1 MKIAPERRSVF
12 GKRMVSVVGDLAMAI
27 RTWRWALASVL
38 LGVVLAGCGGTRS
51 AGGAP
56 GPAPQAP
63 PASPAPP
70 LTSEPGGAFDFASSG
85 NAQFDAW
92 RAQFAARASAA
103 GRRTQDIQAVLDGLA
118 PVEAAIQSQAFDNQ
132 AEFVKPIWDYART
145 AVSPTRISNGQ
156 RKLAEN
162 AATFDAIEASYAPPR
177 EIVAAIWG
185 METSYGGFIGNDD
198 APRVLAS
205 QAAVGR
211 RKDFNETE
219 LLAIMRLIE
228 DGSATRD
235 QFRKASFAGA
245 LGQTQFMPSS
255 ILAYGRDFDRDGR
268 KDLWGN
274 AGDAL
279 ASAANYLTAFGWK
292 EDQPWAVEAIVP
304 EGFDYAT
311 GDGRKLTV
319 AAWKALGLTPV
330 IFGSFGSADTLTAEL
345 FLPAGSYG
353 PAFLLFDNFFV
364 IKRYNNADSYALAI
378 GLLADRLAG
387 RPDMT
392 RPWPTEIQMLTQDQA
407 KELQAGLNALG
418 FSAGAV
424 DGIIGRGTRGA
435 LQKFQAGKGLV
446 ADGFP
451 TLQMLEQVRLAAA
464 APATPP
470 PG

>member
-1 MKIAPERRSVF
+1 MGV
-12 GKRMVSVVGDLAMAI
+12 
-27 RTWRWALASVL
+27 ALA
-38 LGVVLAGCGGTRS
+38 ACGGTRV
-51 AGGAP
+51 AGAGP
-56 GPAPQAP
+56 EPAPEAP
-63 PASPAPP
+63 PSSPAPP
-70 LTSEPGGAFDFASSG
+70 LTAGPGGAFDFASSG
-85 NAQFDAW
+85 NAQFDGW
-92 RAQFAARASAA
+92 RAQFAAKASAA
-103 GRRTQDIQAVLDGLA
+103 GRRTRDIQSVLDGLV
-118 PVEAAIQSQAFDNQ
+118 PVEATAQAQSFDNQ

-145 AVSPTRISNGQ
+145 AVSPTRIANGQ
-156 RKLAEN
+156 AKLAQN
-162 AATFDAIEASYAPPR
+162 AQIFDAIEASYSPPR
-177 EIVAAIWG
+177 EIIAAVWG
-185 METSYGGFIGNDD
+185 METSYGGFIGTDD

-219 LLAIMRLIE
+219 LMAIMRLIE

-255 ILAYGRDFDRDGR
+255 IIAYGRDFDRDGK

-279 ASAANYLTAFGWK
+279 ASAANYLTGYGWK
-292 EDQPWAVEAIVP
+292 KDQPWAVEAIIP
-304 EGFDYAT
+304 EGFQYAN

-319 AAWKALGLTPV
+319 AAWKALGITPV
-330 IFGSFGSADTLTAEL
+330 IYGSFGSADALSAEL

-387 RPDMT
+387 RPEMT
-392 RPWPTEIQMLTQDQA
+392 RPWPTEIQMLTQQQA
-407 KELQAGLNALG
+407 RDLQAGLNKLG
-418 FSAGAV
+418 FSAGSV
-424 DGIIGRGTRGA
+424 DGIIGRGTRAA
-435 LQKFQAGKGLV
+435 LQKFQISKGLV

-451 TLQMLEQVRLAAA
+451 TLQMLEQVQIAAA
-464 APATPP
+464 AI

>member
-1 MKIAPERRSVF
+1 MT
-12 GKRMVSVVGDLAMAI
+12 I
-27 RTWRWALASVL
+27 RTWRWALA
-38 LGVVLAGCGGTRS
+38 GVAMGVALAACGGTRV
-51 AGGAP
+51 AGAGP
-56 GPAPQAP
+56 EPAPEAP
-63 PASPAPP
+63 PSSPAPP
-70 LTSEPGGAFDFASSG
+70 LTAGPGGAFDFASSG
-85 NAQFDAW
+85 NAQFDGW
-92 RAQFAARASAA
+92 RAQFAAKASAA
-103 GRRTQDIQAVLDGLA
+103 GRRTRDIQSVLDGLV
-118 PVEAAIQSQAFDNQ
+118 PVEATAQAQSFDNQ

-145 AVSPTRISNGQ
+145 AVSPTRIANGQ
-156 RKLAEN
+156 AKLAQN
-162 AATFDAIEASYAPPR
+162 VQIFDAIEASYSPPR
-177 EIVAAIWG
+177 EIIAAVWG
-185 METSYGGFIGNDD
+185 METSYGGFIGTDD

-219 LLAIMRLIE
+219 LMAIMRLIE

-255 ILAYGRDFDRDGR
+255 IIAYGRDFDRDGK

-279 ASAANYLTAFGWK
+279 ASAANYLTGYGWK
-292 EDQPWAVEAIVP
+292 KDQPWAVEAIIP
-304 EGFDYAT
+304 EGFQYAN

-319 AAWKALGLTPV
+319 AAWKAMGITPV
-330 IFGSFGSADTLTAEL
+330 IYGSFGSADALSAEL

-387 RPDMT
+387 RPEMT
-392 RPWPTEIQMLTQDQA
+392 RPWPTEIQMLTQQQA
-407 KELQAGLNALG
+407 RDLQAGLNKLG
-418 FSAGAV
+418 FSAGSV
-424 DGIIGRGTRGA
+424 DGIIGRGTRAA
-435 LQKFQAGKGLV
+435 LQKFQTSKGLV

-451 TLQMLEQVRLAAA
+451 TLQMLEQVQIAAA
-464 APATPP
+464 AI

>member
-1 MKIAPERRSVF
+1 MT
-12 GKRMVSVVGDLAMAI
+12 I
-27 RTWRWALASVL
+27 RTWRWALA
-38 LGVVLAGCGGTRS
+38 GVAMGVALAACGGTRV
-51 AGGAP
+51 AGAGP
-56 GPAPQAP
+56 EPAPEAP
-63 PASPAPP
+63 PSSPAPP
-70 LTSEPGGAFDFASSG
+70 LTAGPGGAFDFASSG
-85 NAQFDAW
+85 NAQFDGW
-92 RAQFAARASAA
+92 RAQFAAKASAA
-103 GRRTQDIQAVLDGLA
+103 GRRTRDIQSVLDGLV
-118 PVEAAIQSQAFDNQ
+118 PVEATAQAQSFDNQ

-145 AVSPTRISNGQ
+145 AVSPTRIANGQ
-156 RKLAEN
+156 AKLAQN
-162 AATFDAIEASYAPPR
+162 AQIFDAIEASYSPPR
-177 EIVAAIWG
+177 EIIAAVWG
-185 METSYGGFIGNDD
+185 METSYGGFIGTDD

-219 LLAIMRLIE
+219 LMAIMRLIE

-255 ILAYGRDFDRDGR
+255 IIAYGRDFDRDGK

-279 ASAANYLTAFGWK
+279 ASAANYLTGYGWK
-292 EDQPWAVEAIVP
+292 KDQPWAVEAIIP
-304 EGFDYAT
+304 EGFQYAN

-319 AAWKALGLTPV
+319 AAWKAMGITPV
-330 IFGSFGSADTLTAEL
+330 IYGSFGSADALSAEL

-387 RPDMT
+387 RPEMT
-392 RPWPTEIQMLTQDQA
+392 RPWPTEIQMLTQQQA
-407 KELQAGLNALG
+407 RDLQAGLNKLG
-418 FSAGAV
+418 FIAGSV

-435 LQKFQAGKGLV
+435 LQKFQASKGLV

-451 TLQMLEQVRLAAA
+451 TLPMLEQVQLAANA
-464 APATPP
+464 P

>member
-1 MKIAPERRSVF
+1 MT
-12 GKRMVSVVGDLAMAI
+12 I
-27 RTWRWALASVL
+27 RTWRLALA
-38 LGVVLAGCGGTRS
+38 GVAMGVALAACGGTRV
-51 AGGAP
+51 AGAGP
-56 GPAPQAP
+56 EPAPAAP
-63 PASPAPP
+63 PSSPAPP
-70 LTSEPGGAFDFASSG
+70 LTAGPGGAFDFASSG
-85 NAQFDAW
+85 NAQFDVW
-92 RAQFAARASAA
+92 RAQFAAKASAA
-103 GRRTQDIQAVLDGLA
+103 GRRTRDIQSVLDGLV
-118 PVEAAIQSQAFDNQ
+118 PVEATAQAQSFDNQ

-145 AVSPTRISNGQ
+145 AVSPTRIANGQ
-156 RKLAEN
+156 AKLAQN
-162 AATFDAIEASYAPPR
+162 AQIFDAIEASYSPPR
-177 EIVAAIWG
+177 EIIAAVWG
-185 METSYGGFIGNDD
+185 METSYGGFIGTDD

-219 LLAIMRLIE
+219 LMAIMRLIE

-255 ILAYGRDFDRDGR
+255 IIAYGRDFDRDGK

-279 ASAANYLTAFGWK
+279 ASAANYLTGYGWK
-292 EDQPWAVEAIVP
+292 KDQPWAVEAIIP
-304 EGFDYAT
+304 EGFQYAN

-319 AAWKALGLTPV
+319 AAWKAMGITPV
-330 IFGSFGSADTLTAEL
+330 IYGSFGSADALSAEL

-387 RPDMT
+387 RPEMT
-392 RPWPTEIQMLTQDQA
+392 RPWPTEIQMLTQQQA
-407 KELQAGLNALG
+407 RELQAGLNKLG
-418 FSAGAV
+418 FSAGSV
-424 DGIIGRGTRGA
+424 DGIIGRGTRAA
-435 LQKFQAGKGLV
+435 LQKFQTSKGLV

-451 TLQMLEQVRLAAA
+451 TLQMLEQVQIAAA
-464 APATPP
+464 AI

>member
-1 MKIAPERRSVF
+1 MT
-12 GKRMVSVVGDLAMAI
+12 I
-27 RTWRWALASVL
+27 RTWRWALA
-38 LGVVLAGCGGTRS
+38 GVAMGVALAACGGTRV
-51 AGGAP
+51 AGAGP
-56 GPAPQAP
+56 EPAPEAP
-63 PASPAPP
+63 PSSPAPP
-70 LTSEPGGAFDFASSG
+70 LTAGPGGAFDFASSG
-85 NAQFDAW
+85 NAQFDRW
-92 RAQFAARASAA
+92 RAQFAAKASAA
-103 GRRTQDIQAVLDGLA
+103 GRRTRDIQSVLDGLV
-118 PVEAAIQSQAFDNQ
+118 PVEATAQAQSFDNQ

-145 AVSPTRISNGQ
+145 AVSPTRIANGQ
-156 RKLAEN
+156 AKLAQN
-162 AATFDAIEASYAPPR
+162 AQIFDALEASYSPPR
-177 EIVAAIWG
+177 EIIAAVWG
-185 METSYGGFIGNDD
+185 METSYGGFIGTDD

-219 LLAIMRLIE
+219 LMAIMRLIE

-255 ILAYGRDFDRDGR
+255 IIAYGRDFDRDGK

-279 ASAANYLTAFGWK
+279 ASAANYLTGYGWK
-292 EDQPWAVEAIVP
+292 KDQPWAVEAIIP
-304 EGFDYAT
+304 EGFDYAN

-319 AAWKALGLTPV
+319 AAWKAMGITPV
-330 IFGSFGSADTLTAEL
+330 IYGSFGSADALSAEL

-387 RPDMT
+387 RPEMT
-392 RPWPTEIQMLTQDQA
+392 RPWPTEIQMLTQQQA
-407 KELQAGLNALG
+407 RDLQAGLNKLG
-418 FSAGAV
+418 FSAGSV
-424 DGIIGRGTRGA
+424 DGIIGRGTRAA
-435 LQKFQAGKGLV
+435 LQKFQTSKGLV

-451 TLQMLEQVRLAAA
+451 TLQMLEQVQIAAA
-464 APATPP
+464 AI

>member
-1 MKIAPERRSVF
+1 MT
-12 GKRMVSVVGDLAMAI
+12 I
-27 RTWRWALASVL
+27 RTWRWALA
-38 LGVVLAGCGGTRS
+38 GVAMGVTLAACGGTRV
-51 AGGAP
+51 AGAGP
-56 GPAPQAP
+56 EPAPAAP
-63 PASPAPP
+63 PSSPAPP
-70 LTSEPGGAFDFASSG
+70 LTAGPGGAFDFASSG
-85 NAQFDAW
+85 NAQFDGW
-92 RAQFAARASAA
+92 RAQFAAKASAA
-103 GRRTQDIQAVLDGLA
+103 GRRTRDIQSVLDGLV
-118 PVEAAIQSQAFDNQ
+118 PVEATAQAQSFDNQ

-145 AVSPTRISNGQ
+145 AVSPTRIANGQ
-156 RKLAEN
+156 AKLAQN
-162 AATFDAIEASYAPPR
+162 AQIFDAIEASYSPPR
-177 EIVAAIWG
+177 EIIAAVWG
-185 METSYGGFIGNDD
+185 METSYGGFIGTDD

-219 LLAIMRLIE
+219 LMAIMRLIE

-255 ILAYGRDFDRDGR
+255 IIAYGRDFDRDGK

-279 ASAANYLTAFGWK
+279 ASAANYLTGYGWK
-292 EDQPWAVEAIVP
+292 KDQPWAVEAIIP
-304 EGFDYAT
+304 EGFQYAN

-319 AAWKALGLTPV
+319 AAWKAMGITPV
-330 IFGSFGSADTLTAEL
+330 IYGSFGSADALSAEL

-387 RPDMT
+387 RPEMT
-392 RPWPTEIQMLTQDQA
+392 RPWPTEIQMLTQQQA
-407 KELQAGLNALG
+407 RDLQGGLNKLG
-418 FSAGAV
+418 FSAGSV
-424 DGIIGRGTRGA
+424 DGIIGRGTRAA
-435 LQKFQAGKGLV
+435 LQKFQTSKGLV

-451 TLQMLEQVRLAAA
+451 TLQMLEQVQIAAA
-464 APATPP
+464 AI

>member
-1 MKIAPERRSVF
+1 MT
-12 GKRMVSVVGDLAMAI
+12 I
-27 RTWRWALASVL
+27 RTWRWALA
-38 LGVVLAGCGGTRS
+38 GVAMGVALAACGGTRL
-51 AGGAP
+51 AGAGP
-56 GPAPQAP
+56 EPAPEAP
-63 PASPAPP
+63 PSSPAPP
-70 LTSEPGGAFDFASSG
+70 LTAGPGGAFDFASSG
-85 NAQFDAW
+85 NAQFDGW
-92 RAQFAARASAA
+92 RAQFAAKASAA
-103 GRRTQDIQAVLDGLA
+103 GRRTRDIQSVLDGLV
-118 PVEAAIQSQAFDNQ
+118 PVEATAQAQSFDNQ

-145 AVSPTRISNGQ
+145 AVSPTRIVNGQ
-156 RKLAEN
+156 AKLAQN
-162 AATFDAIEASYAPPR
+162 AQIFDAIEASYSPPR
-177 EIVAAIWG
+177 EIIAAVWG
-185 METSYGGFIGNDD
+185 METSYGGFIGTDD

-219 LLAIMRLIE
+219 LMAIMRLIE

-255 ILAYGRDFDRDGR
+255 IIAYGRDFDRDGK

-279 ASAANYLTAFGWK
+279 ASAANYLTGYGWK
-292 EDQPWAVEAIVP
+292 KDQPWAVEAIIP
-304 EGFDYAT
+304 EGFDYAS

-319 AAWKALGLTPV
+319 AAWKAMGITPV
-330 IFGSFGSADTLTAEL
+330 IYGSFGSADALSAEL

-387 RPDMT
+387 RPEMT
-392 RPWPTEIQMLTQDQA
+392 RPWPTEIQMLTQQQA
-407 KELQAGLNALG
+407 RDLQAGLNKLG
-418 FSAGAV
+418 FSAGSV
-424 DGIIGRGTRGA
+424 DGIIGRGTRAA
-435 LQKFQAGKGLV
+435 LQKFQTSKGLV

-451 TLQMLEQVRLAAA
+451 TLQMLEQVQIAAA
-464 APATPP
+464 AI

>member
-1 MKIAPERRSVF
+1 MT
-12 GKRMVSVVGDLAMAI
+12 I
-27 RTWRWALASVL
+27 RTWRWALA
-38 LGVVLAGCGGTRS
+38 GVAMGVALAACGGTRV
-51 AGGAP
+51 AGAGP
-56 GPAPQAP
+56 EPAPEAP
-63 PASPAPP
+63 PSSPAPP
-70 LTSEPGGAFDFASSG
+70 LTAGPGGAFDFASSG
-85 NAQFDAW
+85 NAQFDGW
-92 RAQFAARASAA
+92 RAQFAAKASAA
-103 GRRTQDIQAVLDGLA
+103 GRRTRDIQSVLDGLV
-118 PVEAAIQSQAFDNQ
+118 PVEATAQAQSFDNQ

-145 AVSPTRISNGQ
+145 AVSPTRIANGQ
-156 RKLAEN
+156 AKLAQN
-162 AATFDAIEASYAPPR
+162 AQIFDAIEASYSPPR
-177 EIVAAIWG
+177 EIIAAVWG
-185 METSYGGFIGNDD
+185 METSYGGFIGTDD

-219 LLAIMRLIE
+219 LMAIMRLIE

-255 ILAYGRDFDRDGR
+255 IIAYGRDFDRDGK

-279 ASAANYLTAFGWK
+279 ASAANYLTGYGWK
-292 EDQPWAVEAIVP
+292 KDQPWAVEAIIP
-304 EGFDYAT
+304 EGFDYAS

-319 AAWKALGLTPV
+319 AAWKAMGITPV
-330 IFGSFGSADTLTAEL
+330 IYGSFGSADALSAEL

-387 RPDMT
+387 RPEMT
-392 RPWPTEIQMLTQDQA
+392 RPWPTEIQMLTQQQA
-407 KELQAGLNALG
+407 RDLQAGLNKLG
-418 FSAGAV
+418 FIAGSV

-435 LQKFQAGKGLV
+435 LQKFQASKGLV

-451 TLQMLEQVRLAAA
+451 TLPMLEQVQLAANA
-464 APATPP
+464 P

>member
-1 MKIAPERRSVF
+1 MT
-12 GKRMVSVVGDLAMAI
+12 I
-27 RTWRWALASVL
+27 RTWRWALA
-38 LGVVLAGCGGTRS
+38 GVAMGVALAACGGTRV
-51 AGGAP
+51 AGVGP
-56 GPAPQAP
+56 EPAPEAP
-63 PASPAPP
+63 PSSPAPP
-70 LTSEPGGAFDFASSG
+70 LTAGPGGAFDFASSG
-85 NAQFDAW
+85 NAQFDGW
-92 RAQFAARASAA
+92 RAQFAAKASAA
-103 GRRTQDIQAVLDGLA
+103 GRRTRDIQSVLDGLV
-118 PVEAAIQSQAFDNQ
+118 PVEATAQAQSFDNQ

-145 AVSPTRISNGQ
+145 AVSPTRIANGQ
-156 RKLAEN
+156 AKLAQN
-162 AATFDAIEASYAPPR
+162 AQIFDAIEASYSPPR
-177 EIVAAIWG
+177 EIIAAVWG
-185 METSYGGFIGNDD
+185 METSYGGFIGTDD

-219 LLAIMRLIE
+219 LMAIMRLIE

-255 ILAYGRDFDRDGR
+255 IIAYGRDFDRDGK

-279 ASAANYLTAFGWK
+279 ASAANYLTGYGWK
-292 EDQPWAVEAIVP
+292 KDQPWAVEAIIP
-304 EGFDYAT
+304 EGFQYAN

-319 AAWKALGLTPV
+319 AAWKAMGITPV
-330 IFGSFGSADTLTAEL
+330 IYGSFGSADALSAEL

-387 RPDMT
+387 RPEMT
-392 RPWPTEIQMLTQDQA
+392 RPWPTEIQMLTQQQA
-407 KELQAGLNALG
+407 RDLQAGLNKLG
-418 FSAGAV
+418 FSAGSV
-424 DGIIGRGTRGA
+424 DGIIGRGTRAA
-435 LQKFQAGKGLV
+435 LQKFQTSKGLV

-451 TLQMLEQVRLAAA
+451 TLQMLEQVQIAAA
-464 APATPP
+464 AI

>member
-1 MKIAPERRSVF
+1 MT
-12 GKRMVSVVGDLAMAI
+12 I
-27 RTWRWALASVL
+27 RTWRWALA
-38 LGVVLAGCGGTRS
+38 GVAMGVALAACGGTRV
-51 AGGAP
+51 AGAGP
-56 GPAPQAP
+56 EPAPEAP
-63 PASPAPP
+63 PSSPAPP
-70 LTSEPGGAFDFASSG
+70 LTAGPGGAFDFASSG
-85 NAQFDAW
+85 NAQFDGW
-92 RAQFAARASAA
+92 RAQFAAKASAA
-103 GRRTQDIQAVLDGLA
+103 GRRTRDIQSVLDGLV
-118 PVEAAIQSQAFDNQ
+118 PVEATAQAQSFDNQ

-145 AVSPTRISNGQ
+145 AVSPTRIANGQ
-156 RKLAEN
+156 AKLAQN
-162 AATFDAIEASYAPPR
+162 AQIFDAIEASYSPPR
-177 EIVAAIWG
+177 EIIAAVWG
-185 METSYGGFIGNDD
+185 METSYGGFIGTDD

-219 LLAIMRLIE
+219 LMAIMRLIE

-255 ILAYGRDFDRDGR
+255 IIAYGRDFDRDGK
-268 KDLWGN
+268 KDLWEN

-279 ASAANYLTAFGWK
+279 ASAANYLTGYGWK
-292 EDQPWAVEAIVP
+292 KDQPWAVEAIIP
-304 EGFDYAT
+304 EGFQYAN

-319 AAWKALGLTPV
+319 AAWKAMGITPV
-330 IFGSFGSADTLTAEL
+330 IYGSFGSADALSAEL

-387 RPDMT
+387 RPEMT
-392 RPWPTEIQMLTQDQA
+392 RPWPTEIQMLTQQQA
-407 KELQAGLNALG
+407 RDLQAGLNKLG
-418 FSAGAV
+418 FSAGSV
-424 DGIIGRGTRGA
+424 DGIIGRGTRAA
-435 LQKFQAGKGLV
+435 LQKFQTSKGLV

-451 TLQMLEQVRLAAA
+451 TLQMLEQVQIAAA
-464 APATPP
+464 AI

>member
-1 MKIAPERRSVF
+1 MGV
-12 GKRMVSVVGDLAMAI
+12 
-27 RTWRWALASVL
+27 ALA
-38 LGVVLAGCGGTRS
+38 ACGGTRV
-51 AGGAP
+51 AGAGP
-56 GPAPQAP
+56 EPAPEAP
-63 PASPAPP
+63 PSSPAPP
-70 LTSEPGGAFDFASSG
+70 LTAGPGGAFDFASSG
-85 NAQFDAW
+85 NAQFDGW
-92 RAQFAARASAA
+92 RAQFAAKASAA
-103 GRRTQDIQAVLDGLA
+103 GRRTRDIQSVLDGLV
-118 PVEAAIQSQAFDNQ
+118 PVEATAQAQSFDNQ

-145 AVSPTRISNGQ
+145 AVSPTRIANGQ
-156 RKLAEN
+156 AKLAQN
-162 AATFDAIEASYAPPR
+162 VQIFDAIEASYSPPR
-177 EIVAAIWG
+177 EIIAAVWG
-185 METSYGGFIGNDD
+185 METSYGGFIGTDD

-219 LLAIMRLIE
+219 LMAIMRLIE

-255 ILAYGRDFDRDGR
+255 IIAYGRDFDRDGK

-279 ASAANYLTAFGWK
+279 ASAANYLTGYGWK
-292 EDQPWAVEAIVP
+292 KDQPWAVEAIIP
-304 EGFDYAT
+304 EGFQYAN

-319 AAWKALGLTPV
+319 AAWKAMGITPV
-330 IFGSFGSADTLTAEL
+330 IYGSFGSADALSAEL

-387 RPDMT
+387 RPEMT
-392 RPWPTEIQMLTQDQA
+392 RPWPTEIQMLTQQQA
-407 KELQAGLNALG
+407 RDLQAGLNKLG
-418 FSAGAV
+418 FSAGSV
-424 DGIIGRGTRGA
+424 DGIIGRGTRAA
-435 LQKFQAGKGLV
+435 LQKFQTSKGLV

-451 TLQMLEQVRLAAA
+451 TLQMLEQVQIAAA
-464 APATPP
+464 AI

>member
-1 MKIAPERRSVF
+1 M
-12 GKRMVSVVGDLAMAI
+12 
-27 RTWRWALASVL
+27 
-38 LGVVLAGCGGTRS
+38 
-51 AGGAP
+51 
-56 GPAPQAP
+56 
-63 PASPAPP
+63 
-70 LTSEPGGAFDFASSG
+70 
-85 NAQFDAW
+85 
-92 RAQFAARASAA
+92 
-103 GRRTQDIQAVLDGLA
+103 LDGLV
-118 PVEAAIQSQAFDNQ
+118 PVERTIQSQSFDNQ
-132 AEFVKPIWDYART
+132 AEFVKPIWDYARS
-145 AVSPTRISNGQ
+145 AVSPTRITNGQ
-156 RKLAEN
+156 AKLAEN

-177 EIVAAIWG
+177 EIVAAVWG
-185 METSYGGFIGNDD
+185 METSYGGFIGTDD

-219 LLAIMRLIE
+219 LMAIMRLIE

-255 ILAYGRDFDRDGR
+255 ILAYGRDFDRDGK

-279 ASAANYLTAFGWK
+279 ASAANYLSGYGWK
-292 EDQPWAVEAIVP
+292 ENQPWALEAVIP

-311 GDGRKLTV
+311 GDGRKLSV
-319 AAWKALGLTPV
+319 AEWKAMGISPVTPE
-330 IFGSFGSADTLTAEL
+330 SFGSVDALVAEL

-387 RPDMT
+387 RPEMT
-392 RPWPTEIQMLTQDQA
+392 RPWPVDIQMLTQQQA
-407 KELQAGLNALG
+407 KDLQTGLNALG
-418 FSAGAV
+418 FSVGNV

-435 LQKFQAGKGLV
+435 LQKFQASRGLV

-451 TLQMLEQVRLAAA
+451 TLQMLEQVRLAA
-464 APATPP
+464 PP

>member
-1 MKIAPERRSVF
+1 MT
-12 GKRMVSVVGDLAMAI
+12 I
-27 RTWRWALASVL
+27 RTWRWALA
-38 LGVVLAGCGGTRS
+38 GVAMGVALAACGGTRV
-51 AGGAP
+51 AGAGP
-56 GPAPQAP
+56 EPAPEAP
-63 PASPAPP
+63 PSSPAPP
-70 LTSEPGGAFDFASSG
+70 LTAGPGGAFDFASSG
-85 NAQFDAW
+85 NAQFDGW
-92 RAQFAARASAA
+92 RAQFAAKASAA
-103 GRRTQDIQAVLDGLA
+103 GRRTRDIQSVLDGLV
-118 PVEAAIQSQAFDNQ
+118 PVEATAQAQSFDNQ

-145 AVSPTRISNGQ
+145 AVSPTRIANGQ
-156 RKLAEN
+156 AKLAQN
-162 AATFDAIEASYAPPR
+162 AQIFDALEASYSPPR
-177 EIVAAIWG
+177 EIIAAVWG
-185 METSYGGFIGNDD
+185 METSYGGFIGTDD

-219 LLAIMRLIE
+219 LMAIMRLIE

-255 ILAYGRDFDRDGR
+255 IIAYGRDFDRDGK

-279 ASAANYLTAFGWK
+279 ASAANYLTGYGWK
-292 EDQPWAVEAIVP
+292 KDQPWAVEAIIP
-304 EGFDYAT
+304 EGFEYAN

-319 AAWKALGLTPV
+319 AAWKAMGITPV
-330 IFGSFGSADTLTAEL
+330 IYGSFGSADALSAEL

-387 RPDMT
+387 RPEMT
-392 RPWPTEIQMLTQDQA
+392 RPWPTEIQMLTQQQA
-407 KELQAGLNALG
+407 RDLQAGLNKLG
-418 FSAGAV
+418 FSAGSV
-424 DGIIGRGTRGA
+424 DGIIGRGTRAA
-435 LQKFQAGKGLV
+435 LQKFQTSKGLV

-451 TLQMLEQVRLAAA
+451 TLQMLEQVQIAAA
-464 APATPP
+464 AI

>member
-1 MKIAPERRSVF
+1 MT
-12 GKRMVSVVGDLAMAI
+12 I
-27 RTWRWALASVL
+27 RTWRWALA
-38 LGVVLAGCGGTRS
+38 GVAMGVSLAACGGTRV
-51 AGGAP
+51 AGAGP
-56 GPAPQAP
+56 EPAPHAP
-63 PASPAPP
+63 PSSPAPP
-70 LTSEPGGAFDFASSG
+70 LTAGPGGAFDFASSG
-85 NAQFDAW
+85 NAQFDGW
-92 RAQFAARASAA
+92 RAQFAAKASAA
-103 GRRTQDIQAVLDGLA
+103 GRRTQDIQIVLDGLV
-118 PVEAAIQSQAFDNQ
+118 PVEATAQAQSFDNQ

-145 AVSPTRISNGQ
+145 AVSPTRITNGQ
-156 RKLAEN
+156 AKLAEN
-162 AATFDAIEASYAPPR
+162 RQIFDAIEASYSPPR
-177 EIVAAIWG
+177 EIIAAVWG
-185 METSYGGFIGNDD
+185 METSYGGFIGTDD

-219 LLAIMRLIE
+219 LMAIMRLIE

-255 ILAYGRDFDRDGR
+255 IIAYGRDFDRDGK

-279 ASAANYLTAFGWK
+279 ASAANYLTGYGWK
-292 EDQPWAVEAIVP
+292 KDQPWAVEAIIP
-304 EGFDYAT
+304 EGFDYAN

-319 AAWKALGLTPV
+319 AAWKAMGITPV
-330 IFGSFGSADTLTAEL
+330 IYGSFGSADALSAEL

-387 RPDMT
+387 RPEMT
-392 RPWPTEIQMLTQDQA
+392 RPWPTEIQMLTQQQA
-407 KELQAGLNALG
+407 RDLQAGLNKLG
-418 FSAGAV
+418 FSAGSV
-424 DGIIGRGTRGA
+424 DGIIGRGTRAA
-435 LQKFQAGKGLV
+435 LQKFQTSKGFV

-451 TLQMLEQVRLAAA
+451 TLQMLEQVQIAAA
-464 APATPP
+464 AI

>member
-1 MKIAPERRSVF
+1 MT
-12 GKRMVSVVGDLAMAI
+12 I
-27 RTWRWALASVL
+27 RTWRLALA
-38 LGVVLAGCGGTRS
+38 GVAMGVALAACGGTRV
-51 AGGAP
+51 AGAGP
-56 GPAPQAP
+56 EPAPEAP
-63 PASPAPP
+63 PSSPAPP
-70 LTSEPGGAFDFASSG
+70 LTAGPGGAFDFASSG
-85 NAQFDAW
+85 NAQFDRW
-92 RAQFAARASAA
+92 RAQFAAKASAA
-103 GRRTQDIQAVLDGLA
+103 GRRTRDIQSVLDGLV
-118 PVEAAIQSQAFDNQ
+118 PVEATAQAQSFDNQ

-145 AVSPTRISNGQ
+145 AVSPTRIANGQ
-156 RKLAEN
+156 AKLAQN
-162 AATFDAIEASYAPPR
+162 AQIFDAIEASYSPPR
-177 EIVAAIWG
+177 EIIAAVWG
-185 METSYGGFIGNDD
+185 METSYGGFIGTDD

-219 LLAIMRLIE
+219 LMAIMRLIE

-255 ILAYGRDFDRDGR
+255 IIAYGRDFDRDGK

-279 ASAANYLTAFGWK
+279 ASAANYLTGYGWK
-292 EDQPWAVEAIVP
+292 KDQPWAVEAIIP
-304 EGFDYAT
+304 EGFQYAN

-319 AAWKALGLTPV
+319 AAWKAMGITPV
-330 IFGSFGSADTLTAEL
+330 IYGSFGSADALSAEL

-387 RPDMT
+387 RPEMT
-392 RPWPTEIQMLTQDQA
+392 RPWPTEIQMLTQQQA
-407 KELQAGLNALG
+407 RDLQAGLNKLG
-418 FSAGAV
+418 FSAGSV
-424 DGIIGRGTRGA
+424 DGIIGRGTRAA
-435 LQKFQAGKGLV
+435 LQKFQASKDLV

-451 TLQMLEQVRLAAA
+451 TLQMLEQVQIAAA
-464 APATPP
+464 AI

>member
-1 MKIAPERRSVF
+1 MTIRAGR
-12 GKRMVSVVGDLAMAI
+12 LAVAGV
-27 RTWRWALASVL
+27 ALAISL
-38 LGVVLAGCGGTRS
+38 SSCGGTRV
-51 AGGAP
+51 AGAGP
-56 GPAPQAP
+56 GPGPQAP
-63 PASPAPP
+63 PSSPAPP
-70 LTSEPGGAFDFASSG
+70 PATGSGGLFSFASSG
-85 NAQFDAW
+85 DAQFDGW
-92 RAQFAARASAA
+92 RAQFAAKAAAA
-103 GRRTQDIQAVLDGLA
+103 GRRPEEIRLVLDGLV
-118 PVEAAIQSQAFDNQ
+118 PVERTLQSQSFDNQ
-132 AEFVKPIWDYART
+132 AEFVKPIWDYARS
-145 AVSPTRISNGQ
+145 AVSPTRIINGQ
-156 RKLAEN
+156 AKLAEN
-162 AATFDAIEASYAPPR
+162 AETFDAIEASYAPPR
-177 EIVAAIWG
+177 EIIAAVWG
-185 METSYGGFIGNDD
+185 METSYGGFIGTDD

-255 ILAYGRDFDRDGR
+255 ILAYGRDFDRDGK

-279 ASAANYLTAFGWK
+279 ASAANYLSGYGWK
-292 EDQPWAVEAIVP
+292 ENQPWALEAVIQ
-304 EGFDYAT
+304 EGFDYAA
-311 GDGRKLTV
+311 GDGRKLPVTTWKEMGV
-319 AAWKALGLTPV
+319 APVTPE
-330 IFGSFGSADTLTAEL
+330 SFGSVDPLVAEL

-392 RPWPTEIQMLTQDQA
+392 RPWPVDIQMLTQQQA
-407 KELQAGLNALG
+407 KDLQTGLNALG
-418 FSAGAV
+418 FSVGNV

-435 LQKFQAGKGLV
+435 LQKFQASKGLV

-451 TLQMLEQVRLAAA
+451 TLQMLEQVQLAAGAA
-464 APATPP
+464 AP
-470 PG
+470 G

>member
-1 MKIAPERRSVF
+1 MT
-12 GKRMVSVVGDLAMAI
+12 I
-27 RTWRWALASVL
+27 RTWRLALA
-38 LGVVLAGCGGTRS
+38 GVAMGVALAACGGTRV
-51 AGGAP
+51 AGAGP
-56 GPAPQAP
+56 EPAPEAP
-63 PASPAPP
+63 PSSPAPP
-70 LTSEPGGAFDFASSG
+70 LTAGPGGAFDFASSG
-85 NAQFDAW
+85 NAQFDRW
-92 RAQFAARASAA
+92 RAQFAAKASAA
-103 GRRTQDIQAVLDGLA
+103 GRRTRDIQSVLDGLV
-118 PVEAAIQSQAFDNQ
+118 PVEATAQAQSFDNQ

-145 AVSPTRISNGQ
+145 AVSPTRIANGQ
-156 RKLAEN
+156 AKLAQN
-162 AATFDAIEASYAPPR
+162 AQIFDAIEASYSPPR
-177 EIVAAIWG
+177 EIIAAVWG
-185 METSYGGFIGNDD
+185 METSYGGFIGTDD

-219 LLAIMRLIE
+219 LMAIMRLIE

-255 ILAYGRDFDRDGR
+255 IIAYGRDFDRDGK

-279 ASAANYLTAFGWK
+279 ASAANYLTGYGWK
-292 EDQPWAVEAIVP
+292 KDQPWAVEAIIP
-304 EGFDYAT
+304 EGFQYAN

-319 AAWKALGLTPV
+319 AAWKAMGITPV
-330 IFGSFGSADTLTAEL
+330 IYGSFGSADALSAEL

-387 RPDMT
+387 RPEMT
-392 RPWPTEIQMLTQDQA
+392 RPWPTEIQMLTQQQA
-407 KELQAGLNALG
+407 RDLQAGLNKLG
-418 FSAGAV
+418 FSAGSV
-424 DGIIGRGTRGA
+424 DGIIGRGTRAA
-435 LQKFQAGKGLV
+435 LQKFQTSKGLV

-451 TLQMLEQVRLAAA
+451 TLQMLEQVQIAAA
-464 APATPP
+464 AI

>member
-1 MKIAPERRSVF
+1 MGV
-12 GKRMVSVVGDLAMAI
+12 
-27 RTWRWALASVL
+27 ALA
-38 LGVVLAGCGGTRS
+38 ACGGTRV
-51 AGGAP
+51 AGAGP
-56 GPAPQAP
+56 EPAPEAP
-63 PASPAPP
+63 PSSPAPP
-70 LTSEPGGAFDFASSG
+70 LTAGPGGAFDFASSG
-85 NAQFDAW
+85 NAQFDGW
-92 RAQFAARASAA
+92 RAQFAAKASAA
-103 GRRTQDIQAVLDGLA
+103 GRRTRDIQSVLDGLV
-118 PVEAAIQSQAFDNQ
+118 PVEATAQAQSFDNQ

-145 AVSPTRISNGQ
+145 AVSPTRIANGQ
-156 RKLAEN
+156 AKLAQN
-162 AATFDAIEASYAPPR
+162 AQIFDAVEASYSPPR
-177 EIVAAIWG
+177 EIIAAVWG
-185 METSYGGFIGNDD
+185 METSYGGFIGTDD

-219 LLAIMRLIE
+219 LMAIMRLIE

-255 ILAYGRDFDRDGR
+255 IIAYGRDFDRDGK

-279 ASAANYLTAFGWK
+279 ASAANYLTGYGWK
-292 EDQPWAVEAIVP
+292 KDQPWAVEAIIP
-304 EGFDYAT
+304 EGFQYAN

-319 AAWKALGLTPV
+319 AAWKAMGITPV
-330 IFGSFGSADTLTAEL
+330 IYGSFGSADALSAEL

-387 RPDMT
+387 RPEMT
-392 RPWPTEIQMLTQDQA
+392 RPWPTEIQMLTQQQA
-407 KELQAGLNALG
+407 RDLQAGLNKLG
-418 FSAGAV
+418 FSAGSV
-424 DGIIGRGTRGA
+424 DGIIGRGTRAA
-435 LQKFQAGKGLV
+435 LQKFQTSKGLV

-451 TLQMLEQVRLAAA
+451 TLQMLEQVQIAAA
-464 APATPP
+464 AI

>member
-1 MKIAPERRSVF
+1 MT
-12 GKRMVSVVGDLAMAI
+12 I
-27 RTWRWALASVL
+27 RTWRWALA
-38 LGVVLAGCGGTRS
+38 GVAMGVSLAACGGTRV
-51 AGGAP
+51 AGAGP
-56 GPAPQAP
+56 EPAPQAP
-63 PASPAPP
+63 PSSPAPP
-70 LTSEPGGAFDFASSG
+70 LTAGPGGAFDFASSG
-85 NAQFDAW
+85 NAQFDGW
-92 RAQFAARASAA
+92 RAQFAAKASAA
-103 GRRTQDIQAVLDGLA
+103 GRRTQDIQIVLDGLV
-118 PVEAAIQSQAFDNQ
+118 PVEATAQAQSFDNQ

-145 AVSPTRISNGQ
+145 AVSPTRITNGQ
-156 RKLAEN
+156 AKLAEN
-162 AATFDAIEASYAPPR
+162 QQIFDAIEASYSPPR
-177 EIVAAIWG
+177 EIIAAVWG
-185 METSYGGFIGNDD
+185 METSYGGFIGTDD

-219 LLAIMRLIE
+219 LMAIMRLIE

-255 ILAYGRDFDRDGR
+255 IIAYGRDFDRDGK

-279 ASAANYLTAFGWK
+279 ASAANYLTGYGWK
-292 EDQPWAVEAIVP
+292 KDQPWAVEAIIP
-304 EGFDYAT
+304 EGFDYAN

-319 AAWKALGLTPV
+319 AAWKAMGITPV
-330 IFGSFGSADTLTAEL
+330 IYGSFGSADALSAEL

-387 RPDMT
+387 RPEMT
-392 RPWPTEIQMLTQDQA
+392 RPWPTEIQMLTQQQA
-407 KELQAGLNALG
+407 RDLQAGLNKLG
-418 FSAGAV
+418 FSAGSI
-424 DGIIGRGTRGA
+424 DGIIGRGTRAA
-435 LQKFQAGKGLV
+435 LQKFQTSKGFV

-451 TLQMLEQVRLAAA
+451 TLQMLEQVQIAAA
-464 APATPP
+464 AI

>member
-1 MKIAPERRSVF
+1 MGV
-12 GKRMVSVVGDLAMAI
+12 
-27 RTWRWALASVL
+27 ALA
-38 LGVVLAGCGGTRS
+38 ACGGTRV
-51 AGGAP
+51 AGAGP
-56 GPAPQAP
+56 EPAPEAP
-63 PASPAPP
+63 PSSPAPP
-70 LTSEPGGAFDFASSG
+70 LTAGPGGAFDFASSG
-85 NAQFDAW
+85 NAQFDGW
-92 RAQFAARASAA
+92 RAQFAAKASAA
-103 GRRTQDIQAVLDGLA
+103 GRRTRDIQSVLDGLV
-118 PVEAAIQSQAFDNQ
+118 PVEATAQAQSFDNQ

-145 AVSPTRISNGQ
+145 AVSPTRIANGQ
-156 RKLAEN
+156 AKLAQN
-162 AATFDAIEASYAPPR
+162 AQIFDAIEASYSPPR
-177 EIVAAIWG
+177 EIIAAVWG
-185 METSYGGFIGNDD
+185 METSYGGFIGTDD

-219 LLAIMRLIE
+219 LMAIMRLIE

-255 ILAYGRDFDRDGR
+255 IIAYGRDFDRDGK
-268 KDLWGN
+268 KDLWEN

-279 ASAANYLTAFGWK
+279 ASAANYLTGYGWK
-292 EDQPWAVEAIVP
+292 KDQPWAVEAIIP
-304 EGFDYAT
+304 EGFQYAN

-319 AAWKALGLTPV
+319 AAWKAMGITPV
-330 IFGSFGSADTLTAEL
+330 IYGSFGSADALSAEL

-387 RPDMT
+387 RPEMT
-392 RPWPTEIQMLTQDQA
+392 RPWPTEIQMLTQQQA
-407 KELQAGLNALG
+407 RDLQAGLNKLG
-418 FSAGAV
+418 FSAGSV
-424 DGIIGRGTRGA
+424 DGIIGRGTRAA
-435 LQKFQAGKGLV
+435 LQKFQTSKGLV

-451 TLQMLEQVRLAAA
+451 TLQMLEQVQIAAA
-464 APATPP
+464 AI

>member
-1 MKIAPERRSVF
+1 MT
-12 GKRMVSVVGDLAMAI
+12 I
-27 RTWRWALASVL
+27 RTWRWALA
-38 LGVVLAGCGGTRS
+38 GVAMGVALAACGGTRV
-51 AGGAP
+51 AGAGP
-56 GPAPQAP
+56 EPAPEAP
-63 PASPAPP
+63 PSSPAPP
-70 LTSEPGGAFDFASSG
+70 LTAGPGGAFDFASSG
-85 NAQFDAW
+85 NAQFDGW
-92 RAQFAARASAA
+92 RAQFAAKASAA
-103 GRRTQDIQAVLDGLA
+103 GRRTRDIQSVLDGLV
-118 PVEAAIQSQAFDNQ
+118 PVEATAQAQSFDNQ

-145 AVSPTRISNGQ
+145 AVSPTRIANGQ
-156 RKLAEN
+156 AKLAQN
-162 AATFDAIEASYAPPR
+162 AQIFDAIEASYSPPR
-177 EIVAAIWG
+177 EIIAAVWG
-185 METSYGGFIGNDD
+185 METSYGGFIGTDD

-219 LLAIMRLIE
+219 LMAIMRLIE

-255 ILAYGRDFDRDGR
+255 IIAYGRDFDRDGK

-279 ASAANYLTAFGWK
+279 ASAANYLTGYGWK
-292 EDQPWAVEAIVP
+292 KDQPWAVEAIIP
-304 EGFDYAT
+304 EGFQYAN

-319 AAWKALGLTPV
+319 AAWKAMGITPV
-330 IFGSFGSADTLTAEL
+330 IYGSFGSADALSAEL

-387 RPDMT
+387 RPEMT
-392 RPWPTEIQMLTQDQA
+392 RPWPTEIQMLTQQQA
-407 KELQAGLNALG
+407 RDLQAGLNKLG
-418 FSAGAV
+418 FSAGSV
-424 DGIIGRGTRGA
+424 DGIIGRGTRAA
-435 LQKFQAGKGLV
+435 LQKFQTSKDLV

-451 TLQMLEQVRLAAA
+451 TLQMLEQVQIAAA
-464 APATPP
+464 AI

>member
-1 MKIAPERRSVF
+1 MT
-12 GKRMVSVVGDLAMAI
+12 I
-27 RTWRWALASVL
+27 RTWRWALA
-38 LGVVLAGCGGTRS
+38 GVAMGVSLAACGGTRV
-51 AGGAP
+51 AGAGP
-56 GPAPQAP
+56 EPAPQAP
-63 PASPAPP
+63 PSSPAPP
-70 LTSEPGGAFDFASSG
+70 LTAGPGGAFDFASSG
-85 NAQFDAW
+85 NAQFDGW
-92 RAQFAARASAA
+92 RAQFAAKASAA
-103 GRRTQDIQAVLDGLA
+103 GRRTQDIQIVLDGLV
-118 PVEAAIQSQAFDNQ
+118 PVEATAQAQSFDNQ

-145 AVSPTRISNGQ
+145 AVSPTRITNGQ
-156 RKLAEN
+156 AKLAEN
-162 AATFDAIEASYAPPR
+162 QQIFDAIEASYSPPR
-177 EIVAAIWG
+177 EIIAAVWG
-185 METSYGGFIGNDD
+185 METSYGGFIGTDD

-219 LLAIMRLIE
+219 LMAIMRLIE

-255 ILAYGRDFDRDGR
+255 IIAYGRDFDRDGK

-279 ASAANYLTAFGWK
+279 ASAANYLTGYGWK
-292 EDQPWAVEAIVP
+292 KDQPWAVEAIIP
-304 EGFDYAT
+304 EGFDYAN

-319 AAWKALGLTPV
+319 AAWKAMGITPV
-330 IFGSFGSADTLTAEL
+330 IYGSFGSADALSAEL

-387 RPDMT
+387 RPEMT
-392 RPWPTEIQMLTQDQA
+392 RPWPTEIQMLTQQQA
-407 KELQAGLNALG
+407 RDLQAGLNRLG
-418 FSAGAV
+418 FSAGSI
-424 DGIIGRGTRGA
+424 DGIIGRGTRAA
-435 LQKFQAGKGLV
+435 LQKFQTSKGFV

-451 TLQMLEQVRLAAA
+451 TLQMLEQVQIAAA
-464 APATPP
+464 AI

>member
-1 MKIAPERRSVF
+1 MT
-12 GKRMVSVVGDLAMAI
+12 I
-27 RTWRWALASVL
+27 RTWRLALA
-38 LGVVLAGCGGTRS
+38 GVAMGVALAACGGTRV
-51 AGGAP
+51 AGAGP
-56 GPAPQAP
+56 EPAPEAP
-63 PASPAPP
+63 PSSPAPP
-70 LTSEPGGAFDFASSG
+70 LTAGPGGAFDFASSG
-85 NAQFDAW
+85 NAQFDGW
-92 RAQFAARASAA
+92 RAQFAAKASAA
-103 GRRTQDIQAVLDGLA
+103 GRRTRDIQSVLDGLV
-118 PVEAAIQSQAFDNQ
+118 PVEATAQAQSFDNQ

-145 AVSPTRISNGQ
+145 AVSPTRIANGQ
-156 RKLAEN
+156 AKLAQN
-162 AATFDAIEASYAPPR
+162 AQIFDAIEASYSPPR
-177 EIVAAIWG
+177 EIIAAVWG
-185 METSYGGFIGNDD
+185 METSYGGFIGTDD

-219 LLAIMRLIE
+219 LMAIMRLIE

-255 ILAYGRDFDRDGR
+255 IIAYGRDFDRDGK

-279 ASAANYLTAFGWK
+279 ASAANYLTGYGWK
-292 EDQPWAVEAIVP
+292 KDQPWAVEAIIP
-304 EGFDYAT
+304 EGFQYAN

-319 AAWKALGLTPV
+319 AAWKAMGITPV
-330 IFGSFGSADTLTAEL
+330 IYGSFGSADALSAEL

-387 RPDMT
+387 RPEMT
-392 RPWPTEIQMLTQDQA
+392 RPWPTEIQMLTQQQA
-407 KELQAGLNALG
+407 RDLQAGLNKLG
-418 FSAGAV
+418 FSAGSV
-424 DGIIGRGTRGA
+424 DGIIGRGTRAA
-435 LQKFQAGKGLV
+435 LQKFQTSKGLV

-451 TLQMLEQVRLAAA
+451 TLQMLEQVQIAAA
-464 APATPP
+464 AI